1 MSLREYSGSFVWPVA
16 IIIAISIVV
25 VCAVIWLLFGS
36 VSARA
41 ADNDPPCLTK
51 VQAQAKWP
59 GQWLYWH
66 TANRCWDNVN
76 VRSTHSRAVAAAIV
90 SRPATW
96 GKQNSLKLP
105 KPNPDPN
112 GNVGHHS
119 GRPIIPV
126 EQAGPTVF
134 YPTLM
139 TGPGTVND
147 MLYPEQM
154 TTWPLVVDFDADPP
168 QFIPWQQRIAFTKSQ

>member
-1 MSLREYSGSFVWPVA
+1 MSLRHYNGGFVWPVA
-16 IIIAISIVV
+16 IIIAISIVII
-25 VCAVIWLLFGS
+25 CAVIWLVFGS

-51 VQAQAKWP
+51 AQAQAKYP
-59 GQWLYWH
+59 GQWLYWRTERH
-66 TANRCWDNVN
+66 CWYPKGG
-76 VRSTHSRAVAAAIV
+76 RAVAAV

-105 KPNPDPN
+105 KPNPDPS
-112 GNVGHHS
+112 GNVAHHS

-139 TGPGTVND
+139 TGPGTIND

-154 TTWPLVVDFDADPP
+154 TTWPPVVDFDADPP
-168 QFIPWQQRIAFTKSQ
+168 QFIPWQQRIAFTQSQ

>member
-16 IIIAISIVV
+16 IIIAISIVII
-25 VCAVIWLLFGS
+25 CAVIWLLFGS

-51 VQAQAKWP
+51 AQAQAKWP

-96 GKQNSLKLP
+96 GSGQKSPVFNDVRKRAIPLFFA
-105 KPNPDPN
+105 
-112 GNVGHHS
+112 GVG
-119 GRPIIPV
+119 PFV
-126 EQAGPTVF
+126 C
-134 YPTLM
+134 
-139 TGPGTVND
+139 
-147 MLYPEQM
+147 
-154 TTWPLVVDFDADPP
+154 
-168 QFIPWQQRIAFTKSQ
+168 